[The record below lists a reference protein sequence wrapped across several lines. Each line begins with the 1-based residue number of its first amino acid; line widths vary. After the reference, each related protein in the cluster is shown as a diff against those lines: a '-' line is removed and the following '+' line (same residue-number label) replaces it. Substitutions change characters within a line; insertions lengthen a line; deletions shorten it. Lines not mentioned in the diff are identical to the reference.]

1 MDDFYIKNICFR
13 RSFFTPAITLLSALF
28 VVTTRNIVHSAF
40 YLLFTFFGVAGIYVL
55 LGADFI
61 AISQILIYVGGI
73 LILLLFGVMLTN
85 KITNVEIRTGTVH
98 MLPAAIAT
106 GIFMGA
112 VVAVMVWTEWKSE
125 PSVIPLTTTK
135 DIGHLLLTDYVLIFE
150 LLGILLL
157 VALIGAASIARR
169 DKE

>member
-1 MDDFYIKNICFR
+1 MTFYDIIFYL
-13 RSFFTPAITLLSALF
+13 FAAITLISALF
-28 VVTTRNIVHSAF
+28 VVSTRNIVYSAF

-61 AISQILIYVGGI
+61 AVVQIMVYVGGI

-85 KITNVEIRTGTVH
+85 KITNVEIRTGTVQL
-98 MLPAAIAT
+98 LPAAIGI

-112 VVAVMVWTEWKSE
+112 VVAVMIWTEWKLE
-125 PSVIPLTTTK
+125 PAQIPLTTTK
-135 DIGHLLLTDYVLIFE
+135 DIGHLLITDYVLIFE

-157 VALIGAASIARR
+157 IALIGAASIARR
-169 DKE
+169 DQE